1 MLDTKHCCV
10 FFPLSVYRP
19 QPEVQIFDT
28 HKCIVQTTPWSQCS
42 KSCGTGISTRV
53 TNNNSECK
61 LVKETRICEVR
72 PCTQSSYSSLKVSL
86 SHHHVSITIK
96 NPFFLWWK
104 YKANLP
110 LYPSIPLQ
118 KGKKC
123 SRTKKSSQPVK
134 YTYAGCSSLKKYR
147 PRYCGAC
154 VDGRCCSPHDTRT
167 IRVKFRCEDGE
178 TFNKNIMMI
187 ESCKCT
193 YNCPHVNEASYPF
206 YRLSNDIHK
215 FRD

>member
-1 MLDTKHCCV
+1 MTMSS
-10 FFPLSVYRP
+10 FTAAFRP
-19 QPEVQIFDT
+19 QPEVQLFDN

-53 TNNNSECK
+53 TNHNSECK

-72 PCTQSSYSSLKVSL
+72 PCTQSLYSSLKVRL
-86 SHHHVSITIK
+86 SHVTSGVVAKAGTVQKLESFEVRLILI
-96 NPFFLWWK
+96 PIFFL
-104 YKANLP
+104 P
-110 LYPSIPLQ
+110 MQ

-123 SRTKKSSQPVK
+123 SRTKKSSQPVMF
-134 YTYAGCSSLKKYR
+134 TYAGCASLKKYR
-147 PRYCGAC
+147 PKYCGAC
-154 VDGRCCSPHDTRT
+154 VDGRCCSPHVTRT

-178 TFNKNIMMI
+178 VFNKSIMMI

>member
-1 MLDTKHCCV
+1 MPSSTA
-10 FFPLSVYRP
+10 FRP
-19 QPEVQIFDT
+19 QPEVQLFDN

-53 TNNNSECK
+53 TNHNSECK

-72 PCTQSSYSSLKVSL
+72 PCTQSPYSSLKVSSSPATSDSVAKAGTEYVVL
-86 SHHHVSITIK
+86 LGLNTWLILVSLLFV
-96 NPFFLWWK
+96 PV
-104 YKANLP
+104 
-110 LYPSIPLQ
+110 Q

-134 YTYAGCSSLKKYR
+134 FTYAGCSSLKKYR
-147 PRYCGAC
+147 PKYCGAC
-154 VDGRCCSPHDTRT
+154 VDGRCCSPHVTRT